1 MPSGLRAR
9 FEEFSRHGSPPASG
23 AHNRGREHR
32 SGLFSLERASR
43 LLAIRT
49 LTGQTISAD
58 LQWLFDTEWEDC

>member
-1 MPSGLRAR
+1 MPSDLRAQL
-9 FEEFSRHGSPPASG
+9 EGFSHPGSPPASG
-23 AHNRGREHR
+23 AHNRDREHR

-49 LTGQTISAD
+49 LTGQTISAV